1 MHLTRH
7 PRKKEETPTGITVVI
22 EIQVGNEVEIA
33 RLVVLIAALHIAAI
47 VIVMTMSV
55 RLSGIRGSLDQKIIP
70 RVISLRHKAQSN
82 IMIPLCTALNAN
94 NFCIHYISSC
104 KWVTFIFLA

>member
-1 MHLTRH
+1 MRLTRH
-7 PRKKEETPTGITVVI
+7 PRKKEEAPTGITVAV
-22 EIQVGNEVEIA
+22 EIQVTIEVEIA
-33 RLVVLIAALHIAAI
+33 RLVLIATLHIAAI

-55 RLSGIRGSLDQKIIP
+55 RLPGIRGSLDQRIIP
-70 RVISLRHKAQSN
+70 RVISLRHKTQAN
-82 IMIPLCTALNAN
+82 IMIPLCTVLNAN